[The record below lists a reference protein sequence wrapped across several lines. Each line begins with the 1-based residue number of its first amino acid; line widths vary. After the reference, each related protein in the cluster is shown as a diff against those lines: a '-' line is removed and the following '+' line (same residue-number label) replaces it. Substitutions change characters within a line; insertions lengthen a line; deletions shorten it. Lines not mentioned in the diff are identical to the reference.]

1 MGFCDLSA
9 QKAKYANS
17 KKPISSGIFSN
28 ATVNPLSKYPFT
40 YILGNVNVPC
50 HANDDELE
58 ELFDDFDEEEEESID
73 DEDEESDC
81 DELESIDEEEEESI
95 DEVDAEKLLL
105 E

>member
-50 HANDDELE
+50 HANDE